1 MEDSAHYAIDVEV
14 SPRFL
19 DEQSEPL
26 EGRFAFAYT
35 VRIHNRGDIAARL
48 VARHWQIT
56 DGLGRTENVDGEGVV
71 GEQPRLQPGED
82 FSYTSGVMLQTDH
95 GSMQGHYD
103 MVADDGTEFI
113 APVAPFALSIPRTL
127 H

>member
-1 MEDSAHYAIDVEV
+1 MEDSRHYAIDIEV

-19 DEQSEPL
+19 DEQSAPED
-26 EGRFAFAYT
+26 GRYAFAYT
-35 VRIHNRGDIAARL
+35 IRIRNRGDIPARL
-48 VARHWQIT
+48 VARHWRIT
-56 DGLGRTENVDGEGVV
+56 DGHGRVEHVDGEGVV

-95 GSMQGHYD
+95 GTMQGHYD
-103 MVADDGTEFI
+103 MVADDGTEFA
-113 APVAPFALSIPRTL
+113 APIAPFALSIPRTL